1 MKTRWKLL
9 AWSGAAAAAAML
21 SSGAAASATTTVVI
35 TSPAAG
41 LTTPNDLGVVAYSY
55 GTDSVRVLQIYLD
68 GVKKTESV
76 NPVHDRIN
84 ALISTTTSSSH
95 QLTVQALDFSNAVV
109 GKTTI
114 TFATTATPLI
124 LSDID
129 QSTWN
134 PCDPAHGCN
143 SGGNQ
148 APTPAAIP
156 WTSAPNEDGHS
167 IEFPT
172 QNPAAAYNTN
182 YWWVTHTP
190 PSGSVSHYFKYE
202 FDLWIPTGFG
212 NAPQGIEWECQQT
225 INGNVY
231 NFGWQAQYVRSSS
244 GAPDNIYK
252 VYRYP
257 PPSGGTG
264 GWEPVNL
271 PLTRFPENEWTHIV
285 AEYHVDSSG
294 TIWHDALTV
303 SNSLGSARL
312 DPYLDPGTGV
322 YPSISHVPPF
332 WSGRSN
338 QFSNAFQLDVNG
350 SGTAYHVFVD
360 KMKLTYV
367 P

>member
-1 MKTRWKLL
+1 MPTSWKSLPLL
-9 AWSGAAAAAAML
+9 VL
-21 SSGAAASATTTVVI
+21 SLLVAGAASATTTVVI
-35 TSPAAG
+35 TSPAAN

-55 GTDSVRVLQIYLD
+55 GPESVRVLQIYLD

-76 NPVHDRIN
+76 WPVHNRIN
-84 ALISTTTSSSH
+84 ALVSTTAGSH
-95 QLTVQALDFSNAVV
+95 QLTVQALDPNSAVV

-114 TFATTATPLI
+114 TFSTTASPSVLP
-124 LSDID
+124 DID
-129 QSTWN
+129 QSSWN
-134 PCDPAHGCN
+134 PCDPAHNCN

-156 WTSAPNEDGHS
+156 WTGSPNEDGQS

-172 QNPAAAYNTN
+172 QNPASAYNTA
-182 YWWVTHTP
+182 YWWVNHTA
-190 PSGSVSHYFKYE
+190 PSGSVAHYFKYE
-202 FDLWIPTGFG
+202 FDIWIPVGSG

-225 INGNVY
+225 VNGYVY
-231 NFGWQAQYVRSSS
+231 NFAWQAQYVRSSS
-244 GAPDNIYK
+244 GGQDNVYK

-257 PPSGGTG
+257 SPTTGG
-264 GWEPVNL
+264 GWEEVNL
-271 PLTRFPENEWTHIV
+271 PLTRFPEGQWTHVV
-285 AEYHVDSSG
+285 AEYHVDSAG
-294 TIWHDALTV
+294 TVWHDALTV
-303 SNSLGSARL
+303 GGTRL
-312 DPYLDPGTGV
+312 DPYWFDSGTGA
-322 YPSISHVPPF
+322 YKSISHVPPF